1 MKKAALFA
9 AVAMMANHVAAQED
23 DEEEMPM
30 EYLPD
35 YNPKNPGPDYW
46 NETSFGVGLVAGW
59 YGPFTQRVHLYD
71 CKSEAWSVGW

>member
-9 AVAMMANHVAAQED
+9 AVAMMGVAAQ
-23 DEEEMPM
+23 DEPAEVEEV

-35 YNPKNPGPDYW
+35 YDPKDPGPDYW
-46 NETSFGVGLVAGW
+46 SETSFGVGLVAGW
-59 YGPFTQRVHLYD
+59 YGPFTQRVMHYD

>member
-9 AVAMMANHVAAQED
+9 AVAVMGVAAQD
-23 DEEEMPM
+23 DSAAAEV

-35 YNPKNPGPDYW
+35 YDPKDPGPDYW
-46 NETSFGVGLVAGW
+46 SETSFGVGLVAGW
-59 YGPFTQRVHLYD
+59 YGPFTQRVMAYD